1 MPVVEA
7 LRSMGHDVVT
17 LFDLEKA
24 GQSLPDDL
32 VLLLATQKDR
42 TLVTMNR
49 KHFLRLHRN
58 QPEHAGIIVCSF
70 DPDFDALA
78 RRIHEKLVST
88 RPLKSN
94 LIRIDRP
101 SS

>member
-1 MPVVEA
+1 M
-7 LRSMGHDVVT
+7 
-17 LFDLEKA
+17 
-24 GQSLPDDL
+24 
-32 VLLLATQKDR
+32 
-42 TLVTMNR
+42 TMNR

-58 QPEHAGIIVCSF
+58 RPEHAGIIVCSF